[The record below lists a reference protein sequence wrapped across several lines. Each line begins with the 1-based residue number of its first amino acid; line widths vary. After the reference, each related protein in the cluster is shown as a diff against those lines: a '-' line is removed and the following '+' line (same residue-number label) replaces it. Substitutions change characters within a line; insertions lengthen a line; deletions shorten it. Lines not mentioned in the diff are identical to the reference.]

1 MTLSLSPIG
10 GIPPEDRRQAS
21 DRAAGMDDGSVPQS
35 PSSLPHDCAPES
47 LPDTTTSSTSASRLA
62 GIDVA
67 RALALVGMIAVH
79 LLADVDDN
87 GNMSPAFV
95 LAAGKA
101 AALFAVLAGVGIA
114 FTTGRTRRP
123 KGRRWLGAMAEVAV
137 RGLLIGCIGL
147 TIGMVVPIDSAAII
161 LPYYGLLF
169 LLAIPFLRLPP
180 VALGVCA
187 LVIAIGMPILSHDLR
202 ADLPI
207 AALNNPTFT
216 TLVADP
222 QASMQKLLLTGEFPA
237 LPWLAYICA
246 GLAVG
251 RASLGNRGVMAR
263 LTVFGIGLAVLAAAG
278 SSFILGRMGGTEILG
293 RLAVPMMKREEFT
306 DIMVWGVDGALP
318 TNSPWWLAVMAPHTT
333 TPFDL
338 LFTMGI
344 ALAVI
349 GAALTFAL
357 VAPGPLAPLAKLG
370 RMPLSVYA
378 AHLLLLKAPVLPPDG
393 AVAFVIHLVV
403 LGSFV
408 LLWGH
413 FFKRGPLEQGL
424 WWVADHVDRWV
435 GGPREPKQV
444 PAHSVGS
451 VR

>member
-1 MTLSLSPIG
+1 ML
-10 GIPPEDRRQAS
+10 
-21 DRAAGMDDGSVPQS
+21 DDSFVSEPA
-35 PSSLPHDCAPES
+35 PAIPHDCAPES
-47 LPDTTTSSTSASRLA
+47 LPATTTSSTSASRLA

-79 LLADVDDN
+79 LLADVDSN
-87 GNMSPAFV
+87 GNMSVAFV

-137 RGLLIGCIGL
+137 RGLLIASIGL
-147 TIGMVVPIDSAAII
+147 AIGMVVPVDSAAII

-169 LLAIPFLRLPP
+169 FLAIPFLRLPP

-187 LVIAIGMPILSHDLR
+187 VVIAIGVPILSHYLR

-207 AALNNPTFT
+207 AALSNPTFT
-216 TLVADP
+216 SLVAAP
-222 QASMQKLLLTGEFPA
+222 QESLQKLLLTGEFPA
-237 LPWLAYICA
+237 LSWLAYICA

-251 RASLGNRGVMAR
+251 RASLGDRGVMAR
-263 LTVFGIGLAVLAAAG
+263 LTVVGIGLAILAAAG
-278 SSFILGRMGGTEILG
+278 SWFIMRPMGGTQILG

-318 TNSPWWLAVMAPHTT
+318 TNSPWWLGVIAPHTT
-333 TPFDL
+333 TPFDI

-349 GAALTFAL
+349 GVALTFAL
-357 VAPGPLAPLAKLG
+357 VAPGLLAPLAKLG

-378 AHLLLLKAPVLPPDG
+378 AHLLLLKAPGLPPDG

-408 LLWGH
+408 MVWGH
-413 FFKRGPLEQGL
+413 FFKRGPLEQSL
-424 WWVADHVDRWV
+424 WWISDHVDRLV
-435 GGPREPKQV
+435 GGPPGPKHV
-444 PAHSVGS
+444 PAHSAGP